1 MMYLGETAA
10 LATALLWA
18 FTSIFFA
25 EAGKRIGSHMVNV
38 TRLGFAV
45 ILYATVL
52 FVTTGRPWPVDP
64 TGTQIFWLG
73 MSGLVGLVFGDGC
86 GFKALVMIGPRLTTL
101 FYATAP
107 IMATGIAWLF
117 LGEALR
123 WIDLVGVALTVGGVM
138 WVVSE
143 RQFSQSERL
152 LAEDHPDRGSLL
164 VGSLLGLG
172 AALGQAAGLVMAKHA
187 MTHGGPSLDPLHAAF
202 VRMVIALVA
211 IYALTAARGKLGKL
225 RQAFKDARGMQFS
238 LYGAIVGP
246 FLAVWL
252 SLVAVKLIPTGI
264 AATLNATTPIMIIP
278 IVVYYNKETV
288 SLRGVLGAIVAVCGV
303 GLLFLG

>member
-1 MMYLGETAA
+1 MYLGETAA

-38 TRLGFAV
+38 VRLMFAV
-45 ILYATVL
+45 VLYATVL
-52 FVTTGRPWPVDP
+52 FVTTGRPWPTDP
-64 TGTQIFWLG
+64 TSQQVFWLG

-107 IMATGIAWLF
+107 FMATAIAWF
-117 LGEALR
+117 YLGEELR

-143 RQFSQSERL
+143 RQFSQSQRL

-164 VGSLLGLG
+164 IGSLLGLG
-172 AALGQAAGLVMAKHA
+172 AALGQATGLVMAKYA
-187 MTHGGPSLDPLHAAF
+187 MTAGGPSLDPFHAAF
-202 VRMVIALVA
+202 VRMVVALVA
-211 IYALTAARGKLGKL
+211 IWALTAARGKLGKL
-225 RQAFKDARGMQFS
+225 RQAIKDARGIQFS
-238 LYGAIVGP
+238 FYGAVVGP
-246 FLAVWL
+246 FLAVWM
-252 SLVAVKLIPTGI
+252 SLIAVKLIPTGI
-264 AATLNATTPIMIIP
+264 AATLNATTPVMVIP
-278 IVVYYNKETV
+278 LVVYYNKEKV
-288 SLRGVLGAIVAVCGV
+288 SPRGVLGAIIAVCGV
-303 GLLFLG
+303 GIFFLV